1 MEDRTHEAG
10 VLPAAHT
17 PAAPLDPALS
27 FVPRTFY
34 QRCGKRILDVLASGV
49 ALVLLSPL
57 FLAIAFA
64 IKLESPGPVFYVST
78 RLGRRARPFS
88 FVKFRSMVQDA
99 EVRRAELDELN
110 EMDGPV
116 FKIRNDPRM
125 TRVGRLLRK
134 SSLDELPQL
143 WSVLRGQ
150 MSLVGPRPPI
160 PAEVEQYERWQRRRL
175 AVTPGLT
182 CLWQVRGRN
191 RISFEEWM
199 RLDAE
204 YVDRM
209 SLRLDL
215 QILLQTIP
223 AVLRGAGAS

>member
-1 MEDRTHEAG
+1 VEDRSQEAG
-10 VLPAAHT
+10 VPLATGT
-17 PAAPLDPALS
+17 PATPLDPALS

-34 QRCGKRILDVLASGV
+34 QRCGKRILDVLASGA
-49 ALVLLSPL
+49 ALLVLSPL
-57 FLAIAFA
+57 LLGIAIA
-64 IKLESPGPVFYVST
+64 IRLESPGPVFYVST
-78 RLGRRARPFS
+78 RLGRRARPFP

-99 EVRRAELDELN
+99 EARRAQLDELN

-134 SSLDELPQL
+134 SSLDELPQF

-160 PAEVEQYERWQRRRL
+160 PAEVEQYEHWQRRRL
-175 AVTPGLT
+175 AVTPGIT

-204 YVDRM
+204 YVDHL

-223 AVLRGAGAS
+223 AVLRGSGAS